1 MRATSRELAGLL
13 SKFECECGC
22 SSTIER
28 SNEKLVVRERTDNNT
43 VPSVVRWQSIEGHLF
58 ADVYFLFMTIYSY
71 YSTA

>member
-28 SNEKLVVRERTDNNT
+28 SNEKLVVKERTDNNT
-43 VPSVVRWQSIEGHLF
+43 VPLVVRWQSIEGHLF